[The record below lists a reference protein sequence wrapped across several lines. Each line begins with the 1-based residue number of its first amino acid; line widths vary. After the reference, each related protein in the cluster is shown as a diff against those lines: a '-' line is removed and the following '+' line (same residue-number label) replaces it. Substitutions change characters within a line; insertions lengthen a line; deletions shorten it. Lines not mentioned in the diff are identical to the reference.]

1 MKTVNEI
8 NLSNRRK
15 FDKTRLWKQKWKCV
29 WKQNLSY
36 IWKRWKGWNE
46 KEEEGEEEE
55 EERGKQRRR
64 RRRRRTKKNNNN
76 NNKNKEEEEE
86 EEKEEKQITTTQTKT
101 KKKKK
106 EEQEKKQEQEQEKEN
121 ELDYDILNYGYS
133 RKIEMK
139 RSVRNNLIFYSYCKF
154 FIEDNFEV
162 LEYCRVEYWVLE
174 FFRTLAFPCRI
185 LRMYLL
191 LKPAR

>member
-1 MKTVNEI
+1 MIKQDCENRNENVCENKI
-8 NLSNRRK
+8 SHIYEK
-15 FDKTRLWKQKWKCV
+15 DEKDETKKK
-29 WKQNLSY
+29 K
-36 IWKRWKGWNE
+36 KEKKKKK
-46 KEEEGEEEE
+46 KEE
-55 EERGKQRRR
+55 
-64 RRRRRTKKNNNN
+64 
-76 NNKNKEEEEE
+76 NKEEEEE

-162 LEYCRVEYWVLE
+162 LEYCRVEY
-174 FFRTLAFPCRI
+174 
-185 LRMYLL
+185 
-191 LKPAR
+191 